1 MYTFKMKCEECN
13 GLELGDGATRI
24 FLNTHG
30 KKEENVRSE
39 LVELLHYIE
48 KTTDEMD
55 SNCQS
60 ELIHKMHKK
69 IKKIKSSAEV
79 GEKYMHQW
87 EEREFDRAEG
97 RAEGRAE
104 IIRSGIKNG
113 LTDEQL
119 LSLLVGF
126 MDKKIAKEYLAD
138 LKKQISEE
146 KQ

>member
-1 MYTFKMKCEECN
+1 
-13 GLELGDGATRI
+13 
-24 FLNTHG
+24 
-30 KKEENVRSE
+30 
-39 LVELLHYIE
+39 
-48 KTTDEMD
+48 
-55 SNCQS
+55 
-60 ELIHKMHKK
+60 
-69 IKKIKSSAEV
+69 
-79 GEKYMHQW
+79 MHQW
-87 EEREFDRAEG
+87 EERELDRAEG

-104 IIRSGIKNG
+104 LLRSGIKNG